1 MLNSIINFSLQ
12 NRLLVAVLAMG
23 LILVGGHSL
32 SNLPVDAF
40 PDTTPVQVQVNSTVP
55 SLNAEEA
62 EAQVTIPVELAIG
75 GLPGLNNVRSLS
87 KFGLSQV
94 VATFDDHTSV
104 FRARQL
110 ITERLQTIELPAGI
124 ARPQLGPISTG
135 LGEVFHYAVR
145 SDNPH
150 RTLTELRELQ
160 DWVIK
165 PQLRKVPGVAEIN
178 SWGGFEK
185 QFHVITEPQRLV
197 KFGLTFEQLL
207 EALEANNQN
216 VGGGQVVRGGESL
229 LVHGLGLTTNVQ
241 EIASIVLASHD
252 GVPVRVG
259 DVAEV
264 KVDHEIRRGAV
275 TGAGRGEIVLGL
287 GFMLMG
293 ENSATVTQ
301 ALKARL
307 IEVRKTLPADVIVE
321 VLYDRTELVDQVI
334 DTVKHNLFAGA
345 LLVVAILFAFLGN
358 LRAGLIVAAAIP
370 LSMLF
375 AGDLMMQAG
384 VSASL
389 LSLGAV
395 DFGLI
400 VDGSVVMVENA
411 MRRLAERQRDTSL
424 PPAGSAGIP
433 PAPPAD
439 GDTVAP
445 PRQGGV
451 QDAGAMGSDLTAGRN
466 RGHSSA
472 EGFHR
477 GIGATATSS
486 TIIGPTPFREVTGD
500 ARQEVLRA
508 AFLEVARPVAF
519 GVGIILI
526 VFLPVLAL
534 EGVEGKLFKPMALTM
549 IFALAGS
556 LILALTLTPVLAS
569 LFLPRH
575 IKEKEPWLV
584 RLTHRLYE
592 PVLDWAMRFR
602 VITLL
607 GALALVGGVTVLA
620 SRLGGEF
627 LPKLGEGAIVG
638 TTVRLAGISVE
649 EAVAYND
656 RIEQLLLAEFPD
668 EITNI
673 WTRLGSAE
681 IATDPMGIE
690 LSDFFLALTPR
701 AQWTK
706 ARTQPELVDR
716 MRALFARLPGM
727 TVAFSQPIE
736 MRLNEMIAGVRSDVA
751 IKIYGDDLE
760 ELRQLSDQVQA
771 VLGDI
776 PGRGEVT
783 GEQLVGQPILQV
795 RVNPEAIA
803 RHGVPTRS
811 VLNVVEAV
819 GSLKVGEIREG
830 QRRFPLV
837 VRLPDRQRTDPDA
850 LAATLIPTATGSVL
864 PLNELA
870 RVVETAGPSTINR
883 EWGRRRITVQ
893 CNVLGRDVAGF
904 VAEAQRKI
912 ADQIKLPEG
921 FTLEW
926 GGQFEN
932 MERANARL
940 RLVVPMALGLIFV
953 LLYFSL
959 KSPREVFI
967 VATGIPL
974 GAVGGVLALW
984 ARDMPFTVSAAIG
997 FIALSG
1003 VAILN
1008 GLVLVT
1014 FIKQKLDDGTPLE
1027 QAVREGC
1034 LVRLRPVLMT
1044 ALVAAVG
1051 FIPMAVNVGVG
1062 GEVQRPLA
1070 TVVIGGI
1077 VTNTLLTLLVLPVL
1091 YAWLGRAKPP
1101 PAGVARVPAFA
1112 LDGPP

>member
-1 MLNSIINFSLQ
+1 MLDWIITTSLK
-12 NRLLVAVLAMG
+12 NRLLVSILAAV
-23 LILVGGHSL
+23 LILVGGRSL
-32 SNLPVDAF
+32 TSLPIDAF
-40 PDTTPVQVQVNSTVP
+40 PDTTPVQVQINTTVP

-62 EAQVTIPVELAIG
+62 EAQITIPVELAVS
-75 GLPGLNNVRSLS
+75 GLPGLNNIRSVS

-94 VATFDDHTSV
+94 VATFDDDTSI

-110 ITERLQTIELPAGI
+110 ITERLQTVEPPSNI

-135 LGEVFHYAVR
+135 LGEVFHYVVR
-145 SDNPH
+145 SDNTN
-150 RTLTELRELQ
+150 RTLTELREIQ
-160 DWVIK
+160 DWVVK
-165 PQLRKVPGVAEIN
+165 PQLRKVRGVAEVN
-178 SWGGFEK
+178 TWGGFEK

-197 KFGLTFEQLL
+197 KYGLTLEQLV

-241 EIASIVLASHD
+241 EIASIVIASHN
-252 GVPVRVG
+252 GVPVRVS

-275 TGAGRGEIVLGL
+275 TGAGKGEIVLGL

-293 ENSATVTQ
+293 ENSAAVTHG
-301 ALKARL
+301 LKEKLA
-307 IEVRKTLPADVIVE
+307 EVQRSLPRDVKVE
-321 VLYDRTELVDQVI
+321 VLYDRTELVDNVI
-334 DTVKHNLFAGA
+334 ETVKHNLLAGA
-345 LLVVAILFAFLGN
+345 ILVIAVLFAFLGN
-358 LRAGLIVAAAIP
+358 LRAGLVVAAAIP

-375 AGDLMMQAG
+375 AGDLMLQAG
-384 VSASL
+384 ISASL

-400 VDGSVVMVENA
+400 VDGSVVMVENT
-411 MRRLAERQRDTSL
+411 MRRLALRQHELGRALSREEREETL
-424 PPAGSAGIP
+424 I
-433 PAPPAD
+433 
-439 GDTVAP
+439 
-445 PRQGGV
+445 
-451 QDAGAMGSDLTAGRN
+451 
-466 RGHSSA
+466 RG
-472 EGFHR
+472 
-477 GIGATATSS
+477 
-486 TIIGPTPFREVTGD
+486 P
-500 ARQEVLRA
+500 
-508 AFLEVARPVAF
+508 LEVVRPVAF

-526 VFLPVLAL
+526 VFLPILAL

-556 LILALTLTPVLAS
+556 LLLALTLTPVLAS
-569 LFLPRH
+569 LFLPKNV
-575 IKEKEPWLV
+575 KETEPWLV
-584 RLTHRLYE
+584 RMTHRLYE
-592 PVLDWAMRFR
+592 PLLGLAMRFR
-602 VITLL
+602 AITLA
-607 GALALVGGVTVLA
+607 GALALLVGVAFLA
-620 SRLGGEF
+620 SRMGGEF

-656 RIEQLLLAEFPD
+656 RIEKLLLAEFPD

-690 LSDFFLALTPR
+690 LSDFFLALKPR
-701 AQWTK
+701 SEWKK
-706 ARTQPELVDR
+706 ARTQSELVEK
-716 MRALFARLPGM
+716 MRVLFAKFPGM
-727 TVAFSQPIE
+727 TVSFSQPIE

-760 ELRQLSDQVQA
+760 QLRALSDQVQQ
-771 VLGDI
+771 VLGSI
-776 PGRGEVT
+776 KGVGEVT
-783 GEQLVGQPILQV
+783 GEQLTGQLILQV
-795 RVNPEAIA
+795 RMDQQALS
-803 RHGVPTRS
+803 RYGVATRN

-819 GSLKVGEIREG
+819 GTRKVGEIREG

-837 VRLPDRQRTDPDA
+837 VRMPDRLRTDPDA
-850 LAATLIPTATGSVL
+850 LAATLIPTATGSVI
-864 PLNELA
+864 PLNQVA
-870 RVVETAGPSTINR
+870 KVVETEGPATINR

-893 CNVLGRDVAGF
+893 ANVRGRDVASF
-904 VAEAQRKI
+904 VSEAQRKI
-912 ADQIKLPEG
+912 MDQIELPEG
-921 FTLEW
+921 YSIEW

-940 RLVVPMALGLIFV
+940 RFVVPMALGLIFV
-953 LLYFSL
+953 LLFFSL
-959 KSPREVFI
+959 KSLRDVFI

-984 ARDMPFTVSAAIG
+984 LRGMPFTVSAAIG

-1014 FIKQKLDDGTPLE
+1014 FIKQRLDAGAPLE
-1027 QAVREGC
+1027 SAVRQGC

-1077 VTNTLLTLLVLPVL
+1077 VTNTVLTLLVLPTL
-1091 YAWLGRAKPP
+1091 YTIFRRKNGSGASITQSPLNSAK
-1101 PAGVARVPAFA
+1101 AA
-1112 LDGPP
+1112 